1 MRQGGRQCRRGS
13 SSSSSSLF
21 SPLRFLL
28 FLLDAEPKLGR
39 ERRGRVR
46 GLRCEIWGGCWCVG
60 KGLCRRL
67 LGRQL
72 LLLLLLLLF
81 FSQPLQS
88 SQSFRF
94 NSRLH
99 IILGGR

>member
-1 MRQGGRQCRRGS
+1 VGEGLCQRLSGRQ
-13 SSSSSSLF
+13 
-21 SPLRFLL
+21 LL
-28 FLLDAEPKLGR
+28 
-39 ERRGRVR
+39 
-46 GLRCEIWGGCWCVG
+46 
-60 KGLCRRL
+60 
-67 LGRQL
+67 L

-94 NSRLH
+94 NSRLY